1 MTHASP
7 IIAAAVAASL
17 IPAIALSQTASSTD
31 PCALLAQVAA
41 NGAAARVAADDK
53 DINPPQA
60 IKSLTCLDHFF
71 QGTGLNVII
80 NLLDPTTL
88 LQAIEGQ
95 ICNAITN
102 SWKNALGTK
111 QCGITLTG
119 FNTGFFGGSGKAL
132 GGGFSCPKLTF
143 GGGGPPIGYIGVGA
157 NNSGKF
163 TINGKGLPPTGYQ
176 LPTNGGLW

>member
-1 MTHASP
+1 MTQTRPLIAAM
-7 IIAAAVAASL
+7 IAAAL
-17 IPAIALSQTASSTD
+17 TPAIALGQTTSGTPECSTIIQ
-31 PCALLAQVAA
+31 AAA

-80 NLLDPTTL
+80 NLLDPTAL

-102 SWKNALGTK
+102 SWKNALGTQ

-163 TINGKGLPPTGYQ
+163 TITGKGLPPTGYQ
-176 LPTNGGLW
+176 LPTSGGLW